1 MKFLVTG
8 GLGFIG
14 SALIRKII
22 EDTKHNVLNLDKQTY
37 AANLFNLKSIEDCDR
52 YQFIKGDI
60 CDENLVQKLLV
71 NYQPDFLMHLA
82 AESHVDN
89 SINNPS
95 EFINTN
101 ILGTF
106 ALLKSCFQYW
116 NSLPYERKIR
126 FKFHHIS
133 TDEVYGSLNSDKTFD
148 ENSKYDPSSPYAA
161 SKASSDHL
169 VRSWFKTYNFPIV
182 ITNCSNNYGPFQFPE
197 KLIPLTIL
205 NAIQGKKIPIYG
217 NGLQVRDWLHVE
229 DHAEAL
235 LSVISEGKIG
245 ETYNIGS
252 KNQRVNID
260 VVNKICEI
268 LDKITIEKPG
278 NLNSF
283 KDLITH
289 VKDRP
294 GHDFKYGI
302 NSSKIFNNL
311 KWKPKMKFEE
321 GIKKT
326 IIWYLNNKNHYI

>member
-1 MKFLVTG
+1 MKFLITG

-14 SALIRKII
+14 SAVIRKII
-22 EDTKHNVLNLDKQTY
+22 ENTKHNVLNLDKHTY
-37 AANLFNLKSIEDCDR
+37 AANLFNLKSIQDSDR

-60 CDENLVQKLLV
+60 CDENLIQKLLFDF
-71 NYQPDFLMHLA
+71 QPDFLMHLA

-95 EFINTN
+95 DFINTN
-101 ILGTF
+101 IFGTF
-106 ALLKSCFQYW
+106 ILLKNCCQYW
-116 NSLPYERKIR
+116 DSLPYERKIR
-126 FKFHHIS
+126 FKFHHVS
-133 TDEVYGSLNSDKTFD
+133 TDEVYGSLNSDKSFD

-217 NGLQVRDWLHVE
+217 DGLQIRDWLHVE

-245 ETYNIGS
+245 QTYNIGS
-252 KNQRVNID
+252 DNQRVNID
-260 VVNKICEI
+260 VVNKICDV
-268 LDKITIEKPG
+268 LDKISTEKPAD
-278 NLNSF
+278 LNSF

-289 VKDRP
+289 VKDRS
-294 GHDFKYGI
+294 GHDLRYGI
-302 NSSKIFNNL
+302 NSTKIINNL
-311 KWKPKMKFEE
+311 KWVPKIQFEE